1 MIQYLLRSTFR
12 MGTILILFSAIV
24 FLLKVNAL
32 GLLAGSFIG
41 MIGLSFLF
49 LFQMKPSQ

>member
-1 MIQYLLRSTFR
+1 MSTL
-12 MGTILILFSAIV
+12 LILFIAIV

-41 MIGLSFLF
+41 MICLSFIF
-49 LFQMKPSQ
+49 LFKMKTSQ